1 MPPFTET
8 SKCINNITDVTVN
21 DPRRARIFAPWRRVL
36 QEIVATHGRLD
47 GAFNNVALAKN
58 RTMGETDRETCWRV
72 FETG

>member
-1 MPPFTET
+1 MSLSMTQ
-8 SKCINNITDVTVN
+8 DV
-21 DPRRARIFAPWRRVL
+21 PGRRVL